1 MQPVLWIHLI
11 LILDPGSALEKK
23 WIWSGSRSLTF
34 LLSFNDFFKEEFLKN
49 LLFWLIF
56 MLKLDERWR
65 DESIFNNSLFP
76 AVQIWVLRVKEFFVA
91 ILLLKILSL
100 DPDPCNRIFLRIRI
114 QEAKILRIL
123 ILSISTA
130 CNLFT
135 FSRSYYLRPHVQGS
149 QGLDWVDRKGSIRYT
164 CCICSWVVYWG
175 NRLLFL

>member
-1 MQPVLWIHLI
+1 
-11 LILDPGSALEKK
+11 
-23 WIWSGSRSLTF
+23 
-34 LLSFNDFFKEEFLKN
+34 
-49 LLFWLIF
+49 

-100 DPDPCNRIFLRIRI
+100 DPDPCNRIFLRIQI
-114 QEAKILRIL
+114 QEAKILRIQIQEAKIMRIR
-123 ILSISTA
+123 ILSTA

-135 FSRSYYLRPHVQGS
+135 YSRSYYLRPHVQGS